1 MEILQ
6 INENNVAELD
16 SYILNKSL
24 NDYLYFYKFSKNSEY
39 LEVLK
44 QNALKSNSISLI
56 GIKNNN
62 VVGFMV
68 GEIVGDE
75 SLKVKIAKVVST
87 ISENSYYYQLL
98 LNKFERIAKKM
109 KCEYISVCI
118 PEFQKET
125 LNNLNSNGFS
135 KYKVEF
141 EKKLV

>member
-1 MEILQ
+1 
-6 INENNVAELD
+6 
-16 SYILNKSL
+16 
-24 NDYLYFYKFSKNSEY
+24 
-39 LEVLK
+39 
-44 QNALKSNSISLI
+44 
-56 GIKNNN
+56 
-62 VVGFMV
+62 MV